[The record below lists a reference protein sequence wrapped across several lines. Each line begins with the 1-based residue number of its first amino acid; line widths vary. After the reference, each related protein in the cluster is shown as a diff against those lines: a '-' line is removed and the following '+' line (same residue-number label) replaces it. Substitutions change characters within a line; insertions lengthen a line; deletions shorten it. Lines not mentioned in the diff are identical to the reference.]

1 MRKLIVLA
9 LLSLLSFV
17 SLAAEPV
24 LRGEMTQGSLIRG
37 KVLPGTKVWLNERE
51 ITVSK
56 GGHFAF
62 GFSRDDDLKHTL
74 KWQLPEQALQ
84 QKTLT
89 LSKREYKIQRID
101 GLPQKMV
108 TPPKEVLEKI
118 SADAKQVREARAL
131 RADSTDFTQ
140 SFIWP
145 AKGPISGVY
154 GSQRILNG
162 EKKRP
167 HFGIDVAAP
176 VGEPVY
182 APASGVITL
191 FVADM
196 YYSGGTM
203 IIDHGHGVS
212 STFLHL
218 HKSHVEVGDIVEQGQ
233 LVAEI
238 GDTGR
243 VTGPHLD
250 WRMNWYEKRVDPGL
264 LVPRRE

>member
-1 MRKLIVLA
+1 MRKYLLLIILA
-9 LLSLLSFV
+9 FLSFV

-24 LRGEMTQGSLIRG
+24 LMGEMTQGSLIRG
-37 KVLPGTKVWLNERE
+37 KVAPGTKGWLNERRL
-51 ITVSK
+51 TVSK

-62 GFSRDDDLKHTL
+62 GFGRDDDLQHTL
-74 KWQLPEQALQ
+74 KWQLPEQELQ
-84 QKTLT
+84 QKVLT

-131 RADSTDFTQ
+131 RADSVDFIEN
-140 SFIWP
+140 FIWP
-145 AKGPISGVY
+145 AQGPISGVY
-154 GSQRILNG
+154 GSQRVLNG

-176 VGEPVY
+176 IGEPVY

-203 IIDHGHGVS
+203 IIDHGHGIS

-218 HKSHVEVGDIVEQGQ
+218 HKSHVKVGDIVEQGQ

-250 WRMNWYEKRVDPGL
+250 WRMNWHEKRVDPGL
-264 LVPRRE
+264 LVPSRE